1 MLQDQIRTLRKA
13 ANLSQ
18 RQLAQK
24 IGMSQQALAKYENGQ
39 ATPNPTT
46 LSELAHVL
54 GVSVDHLLG
63 NRTDDAIRVPVL
75 GQVAAG
81 IPIEAVEEVEG
92 EVLLPREMDDEEYF
106 ALRIHGQSM
115 EPRMMEGDIVIV
127 RQQQDVESGQI
138 AVVLVGNESATCKRV
153 QKGRDGLTLISINPL
168 FEPMFFSAE
177 QVQRLPIRILGRVI
191 ELRARY

>member
-1 MLQDQIRTLRKA
+1 
-13 ANLSQ
+13 
-18 RQLAQK
+18 
-24 IGMSQQALAKYENGQ
+24 
-39 ATPNPTT
+39 
-46 LSELAHVL
+46 
-54 GVSVDHLLG
+54 
-63 NRTDDAIRVPVL
+63 
-75 GQVAAG
+75 
-81 IPIEAVEEVEG
+81 
-92 EVLLPREMDDEEYF
+92 MDDGEYF